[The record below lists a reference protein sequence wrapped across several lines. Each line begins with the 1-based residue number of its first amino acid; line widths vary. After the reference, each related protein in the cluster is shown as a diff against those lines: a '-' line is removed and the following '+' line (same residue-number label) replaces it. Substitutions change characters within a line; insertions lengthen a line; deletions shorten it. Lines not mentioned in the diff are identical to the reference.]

1 MKTILLFSLIL
12 SVLAVAEPLSFSTT
26 QSWSPR
32 YLKLSTTTPKFLTAG
47 WKTRL
52 LPAAPPT
59 NTSTQTRAE
68 LNTLL
73 QRQKQRT
80 NKEVLAIKR
89 EIKPSGHRFLGVY
102 PLSKKTQKQK
112 PHTYQFLSSA
122 NTELAKVVFYY
133 KHHFNRVRPSY
144 LGSQLTTSIPNPAHP
159 AYPSGHA
166 TQSMTFALLLA
177 EILPAKREQLIGE
190 AKKIARNREIAGV
203 HYASDSDAGFV
214 LAQGLVKE
222 FLKDPRFLSRMQRAK
237 LEW

>member
-1 MKTILLFSLIL
+1 MKIILLFSLIL
-12 SVLAVAEPLSFSTT
+12 SAVAVAEPLSFSVT
-26 QSWSPR
+26 QSWNKR

-47 WKTRL
+47 WKVQL
-52 LPAAPPT
+52 LPDTPPT
-59 NTSTQTRAE
+59 NTSVETHAE
-68 LNTLL
+68 LATLL

-80 NKEVLAIKR
+80 NKDVLAIKR
-89 EIKPSGHRFLGVY
+89 EIKPSGHRFLGVS
-102 PLSKKTQKQK
+102 PLSTQAKKLK
-112 PHTYQFLSSA
+112 PHTYQLLSSV

-133 KHHFNRVRPSY
+133 KHHFNRVSPSY
-144 LGSQLTTSIPNPAHP
+144 LESQLTTAIPNPAHP

-166 TQSMTFALLLA
+166 KQSMTFALLLA

-190 AKKIARNREIAGV
+190 AKIIARNREIAGV

-222 FLKDPRFLSRMQRAK
+222 FLNDPQFLSLLQGAK